1 MSDKIHDYYKGR
13 GKRKKIKRDRRL
25 NLLNLLKI
33 MKKNSGLGIFFQNCS
48 NFSMNLKN
56 IQQVACPFKPRKL
69 VLISSAVE
77 RVHTFLDRTEIQSA
91 CKMLE

>member
-33 MKKNSGLGIFFQNCS
+33 MKKNSGLGVFFQKCS
-48 NFSMNLKN
+48 KFSMNLKN
-56 IQQVACPFKPRKL
+56 IQQVACPFKSRKL
-69 VLISSAVE
+69 VVIKGLVE
-77 RVHTFLDRTEIQSA
+77 RVPTFLDRTEIQSA